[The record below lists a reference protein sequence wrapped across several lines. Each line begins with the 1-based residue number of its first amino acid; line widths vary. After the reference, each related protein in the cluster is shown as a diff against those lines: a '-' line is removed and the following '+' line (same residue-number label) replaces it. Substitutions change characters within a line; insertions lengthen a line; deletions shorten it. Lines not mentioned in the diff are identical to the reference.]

1 MFMSKIIS
9 LENEI
14 SKRII
19 IDLAVPGYRRDPA
32 VHDNEI
38 DDKALC
44 VIEGIPLCCARG
56 MTVCCVEGG
65 AIAHLR
71 CAMALLFL
79 RHLSSRMRSIAGSV
93 RCKNP
98 PLGRS
103 TFTVMR

>member
-32 VHDNEI
+32 VQDNEI

-56 MTVCCVEGG
+56 MTVCYGSS
-65 AIAHLR
+65 
-71 CAMALLFL
+71 FL
-79 RHLSSRMRSIAGSV
+79 APSV
-93 RCKNP
+93 IPHAKHC
-98 PLGRS
+98 GIC
-103 TFTVMR
+103 